1 MRCWII
7 NSRHTRTWTFATF
20 ILQTTA
26 DNNHITVA
34 ASFIANL
41 IIALGCI
48 YASILM
54 HTILL
59 TNVMRW
65 PMETFDQTPVGRILN
80 RFSKEIEV
88 VDTTLPLNLR
98 SWLTQ
103 FFAVNLDLKAFKL
116 SLELGVIKFAFIWL
130 RLVKG
135 TIYVI
140 ALLWLCNSFHLPRFK
155 VRDANWLWLRDDE
168 TTRRSS
174 IDS

>member
-1 MRCWII
+1 M
-7 NSRHTRTWTFATF
+7 
-20 ILQTTA
+20 
-26 DNNHITVA
+26 A

-103 FFAVNLDLKAFKL
+103 FFAVNLHLKAFKL
-116 SLELGVIKFAFIWL
+116 SLKLGVIKSAFIWSL
-130 RLVKG
+130 LVKR
-135 TIYVI
+135 TIYLI
-140 ALLWLCNSFHLPRFK
+140 ELL
-155 VRDANWLWLRDDE
+155 
-168 TTRRSS
+168 
-174 IDS
+174 